1 MMDMKNIAVVSNRI
15 VIYNSHRD
23 LEKMK
28 KQVGNA
34 KRVARSH
41 FNLQTL
47 DKVLDDAAM
56 LEIFLSS
63 PPLNTFGRPSKVMR
77 AFGGKEHFHQAMREL
92 QDIIYQD

>member
-1 MMDMKNIAVVSNRI
+1 VLDVV
-15 VIYNSHRD
+15 
-23 LEKMK
+23 L
-28 KQVGNA
+28 A
-34 KRVARSH
+34 KLSEDGYM
-41 FNLQTL
+41 TL

-63 PPLNTFGRPSKVMR
+63 SPLNTFGRPSKVMR